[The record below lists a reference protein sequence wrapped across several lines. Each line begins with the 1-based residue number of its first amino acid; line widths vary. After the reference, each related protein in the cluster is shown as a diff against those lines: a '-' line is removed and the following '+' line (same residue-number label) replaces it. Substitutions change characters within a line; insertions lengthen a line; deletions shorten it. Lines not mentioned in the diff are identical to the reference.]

1 MKNKIIFF
9 STLLLLLFSKEALA
23 ADYKVWF
30 NFESNSYIP
39 PSFSGKNIPAKLA
52 EANVFL
58 EVLKDGRPL
67 DLSKNKISWYLNNS
81 LKSSAVGQN
90 IFNFKDESSI
100 SIKNSVRAIISGVK
114 EDGGS
119 LTGEIDIPISAPLL
133 ILTPPAFLEAG
144 KENSITAT
152 PFFFNV
158 SSLNNLIFSWRVNS
172 EEVLENSNG
181 RPDALSLFIEESSIN
196 NQPVL
201 VSVSAVNKTNI
212 LEKASVFIKIF
223 KKQ

>member
-9 STLLLLLFSKEALA
+9 SALLLLLFSKEAFA
-23 ADYKVWF
+23 ADYKVWL
-30 NFESNSYIP
+30 NFESNSYVP

-52 EANVFL
+52 AVNVFL

-90 IFNFKDESSI
+90 IFNFKDESGI
-100 SIKNSVRAIISGVK
+100 SIKNSVRAVINNIK
-114 EDGGS
+114 ENGSS
-119 LTGEIDIPISAPLL
+119 LTEEIIIPISSPLL
-133 ILTPPAFLEAG
+133 VLNAPAFLEVG
-144 KENSITAT
+144 KENLITAA

-158 SSLNNLIFSWRVNS
+158 SSLKNLIFSWRVDGK
-172 EEVLENSNG
+172 EVSENSNN
-181 RPDALSLFIEESSIN
+181 RQDALSLFIDENSIN
-196 NQPVL
+196 GQPVL
-201 VSVSAVNKTNI
+201 VSVSATNKINI
-212 LEKASVFIKIF
+212 LEKASAFIKIF